1 MLSLFDAPSLERAL
15 SIPIDGH
22 LRQLLGQRVDHLN
35 HLDFDVRESTYFL
48 VIDASCT
55 IDDVTDELGWS
66 PMINPLD
73 GQHWGSPTF
82 QPYHDY
88 LRDHEGWFEMLV
100 SAGNDAMF
108 VLLIEDDDRGPAD
121 LLTLCRR
128 YT

>member
-1 MLSLFDAPSLERAL
+1 MLSLLDAPSLERAL
-15 SIPIDGH
+15 SLPIDGH

-66 PMINPLD
+66 PLINPLD

-88 LRDHEGWFEMLV
+88 LRDHMTICAITM
-100 SAGNDAMF
+100 AGSRCSSLRATMRCSCF
-108 VLLIEDDDRGPAD
+108 
-121 LLTLCRR
+121 
-128 YT
+128 